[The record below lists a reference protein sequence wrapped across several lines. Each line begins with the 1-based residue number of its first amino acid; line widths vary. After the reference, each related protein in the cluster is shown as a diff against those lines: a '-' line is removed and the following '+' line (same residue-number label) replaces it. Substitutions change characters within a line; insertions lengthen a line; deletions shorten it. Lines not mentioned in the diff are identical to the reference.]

1 MFENIM
7 CKLTKLDIIDN
18 RMQAMEN
25 ELREVKQSLEF
36 AHAEVQEMK
45 SVNAELKKSEDE
57 MKKRIVNLEQQN
69 SVLNNRVI
77 DIQARSMR
85 DKLIF
90 YNLPERRE
98 I

>member
-1 MFENIM
+1 MG
-7 CKLTKLDIIDN
+7 
-18 RMQAMEN
+18 N
-25 ELREVKQSLEF
+25 ELREVKQSLKF

-45 SVNAELKKSEDE
+45 SVNAELKKSENE

-77 DIQARSMR
+77 DLQARSMR
-85 DKLIF
+85 D
-90 YNLPERRE
+90 NLFFIISLNATRKTQM